1 MSDKI
6 EAKAGPE
13 GQVLCSFDGQ
23 VLELLGTGPSG
34 SIKIAAAQA
43 RMKPK
48 KKPEKDGGQVWYF
61 LGPGMTGRQEM
72 YFAPAELESM
82 QKLVDALK
90 AAGAQK
96 M

>member
-1 MSDKI
+1 MSEKI

-13 GQVLCSFDGQ
+13 GHVLCSFDGQ

-34 SIKIAAAQA
+34 SIKMVAADS

-48 KKPEKDGGQVWYF
+48 KKPEKDGGQVMYV
-61 LGPGMTGRQEM
+61 LGPGMTGRQEL
-72 YFAPAELESM
+72 YFAPGELANM
-82 QKLVDALK
+82 QKLVEALQ
-90 AAGAQK
+90 AAGIQK